1 MKSRTVSRLLLGAL
15 FLIVLLYFGLQIRQY
30 YADPFALTVAYRYE
44 TEDVLTV
51 SGYVVRQE
59 EVLEDLT
66 GLYSLSRS
74 EGEKVGVGQSI
85 ATVYATAEA
94 QSRAEEMKTLELQ
107 LEQLYFAQ
115 EAASSSDAALKLDSD
130 IMQSLFA
137 LHGDVTAGE
146 LDAAGASGETVRS
159 LILKRDYTYTAG
171 ADYSDVIATVEAQ
184 LNSLK
189 TASGADTTS
198 VKAPRSGLYSAVTD
212 GYETVLTPESIMTL
226 TPATYKAVQGN
237 GATSGAGKLIYGD
250 KWYFVSCMSA
260 EDAAH
265 MKEGRTMTLR
275 FAKGL
280 VSDTTVK
287 VEKISAEENGEAV
300 VIFSCEK
307 FLSDTTLL
315 RLQTAEIILESYSGI
330 RIPKTALRVGENGE
344 TGIYCRSG
352 LFARYKPVEVIYT
365 GSDFCLIRGGDSAA
379 NALATLREGDE
390 VIVTAADLYDGKVV
404 G

>member
-1 MKSRTVSRLLLGAL
+1 MKPRIVSRLLLGSLLVVA
-15 FLIVLLYFGLQIRQY
+15 LLYFALQIRQY
-30 YADPFALTVAYRYE
+30 YADPFSFTVAYRYE
-44 TEDVLTV
+44 TEDLLTV
-51 SGYVVRQE
+51 SGYVVREE

-66 GLYSLSRS
+66 GLYSLSRR

-85 ATVYATAEA
+85 ATVYATEEA
-94 QSRAEEMKTLELQ
+94 QNRAEEMKKLELQ
-107 LEQLYFAQ
+107 LQQLYFAQ
-115 EAASSSDAALKLDSD
+115 EAASSSDAALKLDAD
-130 IMQSLFA
+130 IMQSLYA
-137 LHGDVTAGE
+137 LHGDVAAGD
-146 LDAAGASGETVRS
+146 LDAMDASAEVVRS

-171 ADYSDVIATVEAQ
+171 ADYSDVIATVEGQ
-184 LNSLK
+184 LAALK
-189 TASGADTTS
+189 KAAGSDTSS

-226 TPATYKAVQGN
+226 SPSSYEN
-237 GATSGAGKLIYGD
+237 ISPSGTISGTGKLIYGD
-250 KWYFVSCMSA
+250 KWYFVSSMDT
-260 EDAAH
+260 EKAALLE
-265 MKEGRTMTLR
+265 EGHSITLR

-280 VSDTTVK
+280 AEDTKVTV
-287 VEKISAEENGEAV
+287 ERISSEENGKAV

-315 RLQTAEIILESYSGI
+315 RLQTAELIFESFSGI

-352 LFARYKPVEVIYT
+352 LFARYKPVEVVYT
-365 GSDFCLIRGGDSAA
+365 GTDYCLVKGGDPAA
-379 NALATLREGDE
+379 DALATLREGDE